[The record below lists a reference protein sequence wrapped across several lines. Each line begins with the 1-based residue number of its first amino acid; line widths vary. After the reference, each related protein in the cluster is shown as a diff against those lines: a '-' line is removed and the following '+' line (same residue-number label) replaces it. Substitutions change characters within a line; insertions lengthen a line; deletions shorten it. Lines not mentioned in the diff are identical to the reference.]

1 MSRRTAVLSGAVDA
15 PVRFGLCDVEAAA
28 AVGIGLS
35 LFRQMVDD
43 GRMPRPRIINAR
55 RLWDIDELR
64 TAFKRLPYD
73 GPEILRASD
82 DDKWGRVV
90 T

>member
-1 MSRRTAVLSGAVDA
+1 MGRRSAVLTGAA
-15 PVRFGLCDVEAAA
+15 EIPVRFGLCDVEAAA
-28 AVGIGLS
+28 AVGIGPS

-64 TAFKRLPYD
+64 AAFKRLPHD
-73 GPEILRASD
+73 GPEVLRAND